1 MHGCFNGIGVW
12 FIEGVAGIRVHASEN
27 PPLTIR
33 AGVDAGDIVWAKG
46 RRAALHGTAES
57 SWAIEDHG
65 FTHNVTI
72 PLNAVAK
79 VMIPAERV
87 SDVSESGKA
96 LSVAAGVTAKG
107 VEVVN
112 HISYVVLTVES
123 GEYRFGSGWKR
134 GVAMQQASA

>member
-12 FIEGVAGIRVHASEN
+12 FIEGVAGIRVHASET

-33 AGVDAGDIVWAKG
+33 AGVDAGDIVWAQG
-46 RRAALHGTAES
+46 HRSALHGIAES
-57 SWAIEDHG
+57 SWAIGEDG

-72 PLNAVAK
+72 PLNGVAK
-79 VMIPAERV
+79 VMIPAKRV
-87 SDVSESGKA
+87 SEVNESGKA
-96 LSVAAGVTAKG
+96 LSAAQGVTAMG

-112 HISYVVLTVES
+112 QISYVVLTVES

-134 GVAMQQASA
+134 GVAVQQASA